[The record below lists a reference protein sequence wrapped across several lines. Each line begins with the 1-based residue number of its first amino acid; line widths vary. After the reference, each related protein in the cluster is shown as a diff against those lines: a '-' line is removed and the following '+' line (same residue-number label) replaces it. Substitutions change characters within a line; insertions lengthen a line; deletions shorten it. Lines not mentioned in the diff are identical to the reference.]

1 MFVNFLQECVNLV
14 MYFSCSFQRCFGF
27 LPKKSVTSRELRTL
41 VCLYVFCAEGRYDP
55 VLYNFN
61 PVSLSRLNAIY
72 RQIFLRNDFFEG
84 GMKHWHISDK
94 DAR

>member
-14 MYFSCSFQRCFGF
+14 MYSSCSFQRCFGF
-27 LPKKSVTSRELRTL
+27 SPKKSVTSRELRAL

-72 RQIFLRNDFFEG
+72 RQIFLRNDFFLKGE
-84 GMKHWHISDK
+84 
-94 DAR
+94 